1 MQFRKK
7 RQNSNNIHNKTS
19 VTYFKISITASL
31 IKPSQISAIDVYL
44 AYKVIYKL
52 DWTDILIQNVS

>member
-1 MQFRKK
+1 
-7 RQNSNNIHNKTS
+7 